1 MFNPWKQRVVIGSV
15 GAALLLVSP
24 FFAPAGVAY
33 AGGAGG
39 PVASPTS
46 NSSGPPNTITVTGA
60 ASLTVQASIAQL
72 NFGMSVNDSTP
83 QKLDT
88 DLQHLRHA
96 LLAHL
101 AQVGVPAGDVVV
113 STTGYNS
120 GNVNPSMQ
128 LNLVVTVVNSDAK
141 VAAVMDAVT
150 KVSPTYLANNYTSM
164 QYYPEYPSLV
174 RSKLFAAALADARAQ
189 ATLLAQATG
198 ESVGAVNSVAVVTQP
213 YYVQTTPYP
222 YLNSSSIGGIQIS
235 SYNQSGPTVMVQL
248 TVTFD
253 LVPAQGQ

>member
-1 MFNPWKQRVVIGSV
+1 MFNLWKQRVVIGSA

-33 AGGAGG
+33 AGGEGG
-39 PVASPTS
+39 PVTSSTS

-72 NFGMSVNDSTP
+72 TFNMTLNDSTP
-83 QKLDT
+83 TKLVT
-88 DLQHLRHA
+88 DFQHLRHQ

-101 AQVGVPAGDVVV
+101 RRVGVPAGDVVL
-113 STTGYNS
+113 SSSGYNS

-128 LNLVVTVVNSDAK
+128 VTLVITILDNDAK
-141 VAAVMDAVT
+141 VASVEEEIDL
-150 KVSPTYLANNYTSM
+150 VSPFYVTNTYSSM

-174 RSKLFAAALADARAQ
+174 RSRLFAAALADARTQ
-189 ATLLAQATG
+189 AALLAAAAG
-198 ESVGAVNSVAVVTQP
+198 KSIGAVAEMTVLNQP
-213 YYVQTTPYP
+213 NYGPAYP
-222 YLNSSSIGGIQIS
+222 YANGPSAGGVQIS
-235 SYNQSGPTVMVQL
+235 SNNMPSPTVSTQL
-248 TVTFD
+248 SVTFD